1 MVYSRNMSSVT
12 YPLSRSDLYNM
23 MGPELQTRI
32 AVQIEEISAAIIAA
46 ATAGQGNVDYNA
58 SSDILDFAVS
68 GVRERFPDCN
78 IFYTSSSSITIVWL
92 R

>member
-1 MVYSRNMSSVT
+1 MSSVT
-12 YPLSRSDLYNM
+12 YPLSRSDLYDM

-32 AVQIEEISAAIIAA
+32 TEQIEEISAAIIAA
-46 ATAGQGNVDYNA
+46 ATAGQGSVEYTA
-58 SSDILDFAVS
+58 SSDILEFAVQ

-78 IFYTSSSSITIVWL
+78 ILYTSSSSINIVWL

>member
-1 MVYSRNMSSVT
+1 MSGVT

-32 AVQIEEISAAIIAA
+32 TTQIEEISAAIIAA
-46 ATAGQGNVDYNA
+46 ATAGRGQLEYNA
-58 SSDILDFAVS
+58 STDILESAVS

-78 IFYTSSSSITIVWL
+78 IFHTSSSSITIVWL